1 MRKWGNRGNRLT
13 KSEISAFWRVEGGVT
28 GGVTSG
34 VTGLIFTRIWNN
46 YTNNWDVIQ
55 KITEKR

>member
-28 GGVTSG
+28 GGVTV
-34 VTGLIFTRIWNN
+34 VTGLIFTRIWKN
-46 YTNNWDVIQ
+46 YTNNWDDIQ
-55 KITEKR
+55 K